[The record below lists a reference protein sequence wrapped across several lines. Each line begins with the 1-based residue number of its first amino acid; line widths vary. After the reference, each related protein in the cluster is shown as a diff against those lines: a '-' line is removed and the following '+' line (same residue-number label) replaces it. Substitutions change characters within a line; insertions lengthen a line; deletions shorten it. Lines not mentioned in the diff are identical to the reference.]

1 MYVHVLNWEILTG
14 PPDLVP
20 LSSRLLLCW
29 LPLWPSAC
37 LFILWTCWCCLSLHS
52 SVLHTL
58 WNTLPP
64 TLCNLIPISFHICVR
79 FHFFLETSY
88 NHSAQIQQTLMP
100 LHCPFYPFASCIFL
114 HIHHCFWDTLCVHY
128 VCLPSRGVRSMSAEC
143 CLSCSLCS
151 PPCPGGGRGVSACHI
166 VGTREVCAE
175 GVFAYRIL
183 YKLSTKQCPDVMMAM
198 QFVICTRTL
207 WRWQEIL
214 SLIRPKR

>member
-151 PPCPGGGRGVSACHI
+151 PPCPGGGGGA
-166 VGTREVCAE
+166 
-175 GVFAYRIL
+175 
-183 YKLSTKQCPDVMMAM
+183 
-198 QFVICTRTL
+198 
-207 WRWQEIL
+207 
-214 SLIRPKR
+214 